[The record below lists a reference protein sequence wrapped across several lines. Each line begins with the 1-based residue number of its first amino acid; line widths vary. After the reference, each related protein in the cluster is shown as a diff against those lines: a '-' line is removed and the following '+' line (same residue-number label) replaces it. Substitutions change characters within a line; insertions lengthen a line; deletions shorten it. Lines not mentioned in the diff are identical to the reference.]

1 MKIGLVCP
9 YNIFKG
15 GGVQECVLAMQ
26 KQLGA
31 RGHDVHIITP
41 TPRAV
46 PEEIP
51 ENIVLLGSSTDF
63 KSPFHTTTQVSV
75 SVKIDVLQKTLDDHK
90 FDILHFHEPWVPIV
104 SRQILAKSGAKNVAT
119 FHAKLPDTIMS
130 RTIEKVITPYTK
142 SILKYLDSYT
152 AVSDAAAEY
161 VKTLTDEQINI
172 IPNGID
178 LSRYAPGKPTHTDK
192 NILYIGRLEKRKGVK
207 HLISAFRNLSQIH
220 PDVSLVIAGDGPDR
234 DKLEELAY
242 DLPKIKFVGYIS
254 DAKKLQL
261 LSDATVFCSPALF
274 GESFGIV
281 LLEAMACN
289 VPTLAGDNP
298 GYRSVLEPQADVSL
312 VNPKHIQEFSQK
324 LEALLFDQG
333 LRKKWQQW
341 AQQYVTQFAYDK
353 VVDQYEALYRDLV
366 G

>member
-1 MKIGLVCP
+1 
-9 YNIFKG
+9 
-15 GGVQECVLAMQ
+15 MQ
-26 KQLGA
+26 KQLA
-31 RGHDVHIITP
+31 TRGHDVHIITP
-41 TPRAV
+41 TPRTV
-46 PEEIP
+46 PDEIP
-51 ENIVLLGSSTDF
+51 GNIVLLGSSTDF

-75 SVKIDVLQKTLDDHK
+75 SVKIDVLQKTLDAYQ

-130 RTIEKVITPYTK
+130 RTIEKVITPYTR

-161 VKTLTDEQINI
+161 VQTLTDAPINI

-178 LSRYAPGKPTHTDK
+178 LSRYTASREVSKDK

-207 HLISAFRNLSQIH
+207 YLIKAYRTLAQEH

-234 DKLEELAY
+234 EKLEELAD
-242 DLPKIKFVGYIS
+242 DLPNVVFLGYIS
-254 DAKKLQL
+254 DDKKLQL
-261 LSDATVFCSPALF
+261 LNSATVFCSPALF

-298 GYRSVLEPQADVSL
+298 GYRSVLKPQVDVSL
-312 VNPKHIQEFSQK
+312 VNPKHTHEFAQK
-324 LEALLFDQG
+324 LEALLFDEA
-333 LRKKWQQW
+333 LRKQWKQW
-341 AQQYVTQFAYDK
+341 AQQYVSQFAYDK
-353 VVDQYEALYRDLV
+353 VVDQYEALYKELV

>member
-1 MKIGLVCP
+1 
-9 YNIFKG
+9 
-15 GGVQECVLAMQ
+15 MQ

-104 SRQILAKSGAKNVAT
+104 SRQILTKSGAKNVAT

-130 RTIEKVITPYTK
+130 RTIEKVITPYTR

-161 VKTLTDEQINI
+161 VKTLTDNSINI

-178 LSRYAPGKPTHTDK
+178 LSRYTAVDEENKNK

-207 HLISAFRNLSQIH
+207 HLINAYRALSQKH
-220 PDVSLVIAGDGPDR
+220 PDVSLMIAGDGPDKE
-234 DKLEELAY
+234 KLEELAD
-242 DLPKIKFVGYIS
+242 DLPNVKFLGYIS

-261 LSDATVFCSPALF
+261 LRDATVFCSPALF

-281 LLEAMACN
+281 LLEAMACGI
-289 VPTLAGDNP
+289 PTLGGDNP
-298 GYRSVLEPQADVSL
+298 GYRTVLKPKAEVSL
-312 VNPKHIQEFSQK
+312 VNPKHTHEFAEK
-324 LEALLFDQG
+324 LEALLFDEA
-333 LRKKWQQW
+333 LRKQW
-341 AQQYVTQFAYDK
+341 KLWAKTYVSQFSYDK
-353 VVDQYEALYRDLV
+353 VVDQYEALYHDLV